1 MASSST
7 LYEIAHGEM
16 CRCID
21 VYLKLTEQST
31 SLVALRPEH
40 LANERGRLIVMANVF
55 DYVVPIGRIDE
66 LVQCIEAYLDG
77 DRSRLKWFIDFRI
90 RPASDRN

>member
-21 VYLKLTEQST
+21 IYLKLTEQST
-31 SLVALRPEH
+31 GLAALRPEH
-40 LANERGRLIVMANVF
+40 LADERGRLIVIS
-55 DYVVPIGRIDE
+55 P
-66 LVQCIEAYLDG
+66 
-77 DRSRLKWFIDFRI
+77 W
-90 RPASDRN
+90 